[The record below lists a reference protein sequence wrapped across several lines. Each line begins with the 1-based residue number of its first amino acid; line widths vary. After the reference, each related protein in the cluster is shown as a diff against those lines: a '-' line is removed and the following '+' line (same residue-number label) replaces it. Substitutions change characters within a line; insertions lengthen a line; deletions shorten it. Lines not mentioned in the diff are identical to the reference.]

1 MNLEEVW
8 NAIDAGQTVCWNSAT
23 YEVLVVDSMLDWRK
37 EQRFEV
43 PFSNR
48 DGKSLRVTCV
58 SNYFGSLLSEA
69 DLNQLFIKETK

>member
-1 MNLEEVW
+1 
-8 NAIDAGQTVCWNSAT
+8 
-23 YEVLVVDSMLDWRK
+23 MLDWRK